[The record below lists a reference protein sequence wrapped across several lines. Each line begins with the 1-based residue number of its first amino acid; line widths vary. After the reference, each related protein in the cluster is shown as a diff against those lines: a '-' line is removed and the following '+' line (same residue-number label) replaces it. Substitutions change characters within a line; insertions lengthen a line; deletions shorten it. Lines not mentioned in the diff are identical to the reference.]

1 MHDLLVVIGTVIC
14 LFVLLSI
21 TRLMFDTWLARMMER
36 RVRSLASFIRGH
48 NEMVSPTLCMVVVAE
63 LHSRLFMPN
72 ELEVEETHSVLIDTI
87 ANWIVVLCQQE
98 VRNQFE
104 MVLVIAH
111 ELNSKP
117 NQKACVSITTN
128 NRLELIVTTEGLA
141 QPLYLKFHSTNTL
154 F

>member
-1 MHDLLVVIGTVIC
+1 MHDLLVVIGTVIG

-21 TRLMFDTWLARMMER
+21 TRLMFDSWLARMMER
-36 RVRSLASFIRGH
+36 RIRALALFLRGYDGA
-48 NEMVSPTLCMVVVAE
+48 VSSTLCMVVVAE
-63 LHSRLFMPN
+63 LHSRLFMPK
-72 ELEVEETHSVLIDTI
+72 ELKVEEEHSILINTI

-104 MVLVIAH
+104 MLLVIAS
-111 ELNSKP
+111 ELNHQP
-117 NQKACVSITTN
+117 NHKACVNITTT
-128 NRLELIVTTEGLA
+128 NRLELIVTTEGLS